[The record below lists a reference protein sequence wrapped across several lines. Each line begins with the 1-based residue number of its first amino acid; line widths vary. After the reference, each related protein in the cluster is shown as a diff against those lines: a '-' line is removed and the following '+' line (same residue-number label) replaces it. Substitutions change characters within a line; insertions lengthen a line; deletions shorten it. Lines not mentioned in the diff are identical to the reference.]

1 MSWISRPS
9 FKTNLIPYIFYDLAI
24 ILLSKNMYQFVNHNS
39 CDMKVFGRKK
49 RHWIKHAFSWWSK
62 CSQKVVANFRKWID
76 DLARLDFVLWYQNQC
91 FRRRT
96 LCETWKNKYLFY
108 IRILNIFIHNLET
121 HKKCVYK
128 TPFIYQNWIGRKRMR
143 ISCYVWFEELL
154 SILNLSQNEFVSL
167 FLIFNIFF
175 RWSSHEPETS

>member
-1 MSWISRPS
+1 
-9 FKTNLIPYIFYDLAI
+9 
-24 ILLSKNMYQFVNHNS
+24 MYQFVNHNS

-76 DLARLDFVLWYQNQC
+76 DLARLDFVLWYLNQC